1 MSKQNRTRRKSIPAS
16 SSVFVTR
23 FSQLVLE
30 RRFAEAGRIL
40 QRLTEK
46 MKQNDWNT
54 GYLQALNGILLIQR
68 SSDETYAFLA
78 NLNLDDDEAVGKHRR
93 EFLNQ
98 IKGEYHGEYD
108 RGFFSAW
115 NDFLRVMQKLN
126 KEKIKEQVGAAD

>member
-30 RRFAEAGRIL
+30 RRFAEAGRVL

-46 MKQNDWNT
+46 LKQNDWNR

-78 NLNLDDDEAVGKHRR
+78 NLDLDDDEAVGKHRR

-98 IKGEYHGEYD
+98 IKGEFHADYD

-115 NDFLRVMQKLN
+115 NDFLRVIPKLD
-126 KEKIKEQVGAAD
+126 KKKTKEQVEAAD